1 LISLLEADVHCGKAE
16 FLASG
21 GIKTPLDIVKALSLG
36 AKAVGLSGQFLHMV
50 LSDGPEKTAETVE
63 AWKQQ
68 ITTVMAML
76 GKTSVADLARTDL
89 IFQRDILDWCD
100 MRGIDYRQ
108 YANRSVK

>member
-1 LISLLEADVHCGKAE
+1 
-16 FLASG
+16 
-21 GIKTPLDIVKALSLG
+21 
-36 AKAVGLSGQFLHMV
+36 MV
-50 LSDGPEKTAETVE
+50 LSEGPEKTAETIE

-100 MRGIDYRQ
+100 TRGIDYRQ
-108 YANRSVK
+108 YANRSVQS